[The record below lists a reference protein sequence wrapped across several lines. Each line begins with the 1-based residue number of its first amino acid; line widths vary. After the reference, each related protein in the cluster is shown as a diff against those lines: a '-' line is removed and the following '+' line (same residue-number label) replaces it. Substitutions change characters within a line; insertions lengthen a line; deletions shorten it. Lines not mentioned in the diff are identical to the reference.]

1 MDLKSKFIALFL
13 SYSFF
18 IIVIII
24 SINAVVP
31 EDDIP
36 VLEQK
41 EILIKKVDNKFS
53 RDKSSVYDILE
64 ENDKSIKKEKISE
77 NKLKTKSELKKKV
90 GEFRLQLSSFKEKQ
104 KSLEISKKLKQKFLN
119 ETMQI
124 NLIIKKVNLKND
136 QTFFRVLS
144 ENSYHINDAKD
155 LCKKLEEIKIPCII
169 VKNK

>member
-1 MDLKSKFIALFL
+1 MQF
-13 SYSFF
+13 
-18 IIVIII
+18 
-24 SINAVVP
+24 
-31 EDDIP
+31 
-36 VLEQK
+36 
-41 EILIKKVDNKFS
+41 
-53 RDKSSVYDILE
+53 
-64 ENDKSIKKEKISE
+64 
-77 NKLKTKSELKKKV
+77 
-90 GEFRLQLSSFKEKQ
+90 SSFKEKR

>member
-1 MDLKSKFIALFL
+1 MDFKSKFIALFF
-13 SYSFF
+13 SYSLF
-18 IIVIII
+18 IIIIII

-31 EDDIP
+31 EDEIP

-64 ENDKSIKKEKISE
+64 KNDKSIKKDKISE
-77 NKLKTKSELKKKV
+77 NKLKTKSELKKV
-90 GEFRLQLSSFKEKQ
+90 GGFRLQFSSFKEKQ
-104 KSLEISKKLKQKFLN
+104 KSLEISKKLNQKFLN
-119 ETMQI
+119 EKMPI
-124 NLIIKKVNLKND
+124 SLIVKKVNLKND

-144 ENSYHINDAKD
+144 ENSYSINDAKD

-169 VKNK
+169 LKDK